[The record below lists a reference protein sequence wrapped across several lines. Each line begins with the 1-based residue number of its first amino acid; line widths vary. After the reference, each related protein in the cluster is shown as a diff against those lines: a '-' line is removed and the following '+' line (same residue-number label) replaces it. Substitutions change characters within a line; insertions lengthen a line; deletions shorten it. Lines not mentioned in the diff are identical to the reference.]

1 VDALLEFELK
11 YQAFGAEASG
21 GRVWTIR
28 NGLYNAPDDAPEYDG
43 AGEATGR
50 GVSAGSHIPVKFGA
64 GAPPDKK
71 NEGTVIITK

>member
-11 YQAFGAEASG
+11 YRAFGAEASG
-21 GRVWTIR
+21 GREWTIK
-28 NGLYNAPDDAPEYDG
+28 NGLYNTPDDVAEYDG

-50 GVSAGSHIPVKFGA
+50 GAGGGSYIPVKFGA

-71 NEGTVIITK
+71 GEGTVIYAK